1 MKINDEHIIK
11 RTIEAHKL
19 PKLST
24 EQQALL
30 ESLAEKPDSEIDY
43 SDAPAAPLDAKWY
56 KTSLSPLYRPTKQIT
71 TVRLDADVL
80 VWLKS
85 KGRGYQTRMN
95 AILRESM
102 VQELRQQS
110 RE

>member
-1 MKINDEHIIK
+1 MNDDHIIR

-19 PKLST
+19 PKLSA

-43 SDAPAAPLDAKWY
+43 SDAPAAPFDAKWY
-56 KTSLSPLYRPTKQIT
+56 KTSLNPLHRPTKQIT

-80 VWLKS
+80 MWLKS

-102 VQELRQQS
+102 VRELQQQNQE
-110 RE
+110 